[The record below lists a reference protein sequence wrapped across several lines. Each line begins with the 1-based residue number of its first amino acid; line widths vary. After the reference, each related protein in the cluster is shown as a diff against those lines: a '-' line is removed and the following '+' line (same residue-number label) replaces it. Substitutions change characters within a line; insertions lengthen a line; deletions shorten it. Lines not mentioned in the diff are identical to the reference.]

1 MTNNTDIKIPEM
13 IPELERGPVWL
24 KEKRKTSRD
33 DYNNLPIP
41 RRGLHL
47 WRYTDPLKFI
57 INRDTAQE
65 TAFGESF
72 DVIKQEELTNLTAK
86 HISALITDKAG
97 REIEF
102 FTSDLLPEKVVI
114 KKLSEAV
121 ETHSEIVNEYL
132 YKLISSGTGKFEA
145 QNSALWNDGVFVY
158 IPDGITVEKPIH
170 LLHEAGLANSV
181 QFART
186 LVVVGKNAQVTIV
199 DEYGGGAEKGSKEQS
214 YTNAAVEIYG
224 QQDSRT
230 KYVMLQRQTDASHL
244 YLTHR
249 GEIEQNA
256 TVLTI
261 PLSFGGQLS
270 KQNFGVALNGQ
281 GADSKMYGLL
291 FGSGRQ
297 HYDNHTL
304 HHHKVGKTTSDIDFK
319 VVLKDKSDSA
329 YTGLIRIE
337 NNAKTCEAY
346 QENRNLMLNKG
357 CNAETIPEL
366 EILNEDVM
374 CSHGATIGPI
384 DPEMVF
390 FLKSRGINEAS
401 AVKMIVSGFVNS
413 TIKMVPEDIKE
424 RITEYV
430 LTRLE
435 TI

>member
-24 KEKRKTSRD
+24 KDKRKTSRD

-57 INRDTAQE
+57 INRDNAQE
-65 TAFGESF
+65 TSF
-72 DVIKQEELTNLTAK
+72 ADTFEVIKQEEIANLKAN

-132 YKLISSGTGKFEA
+132 YKLINSGTGKFEA

-158 IPDGITVEKPIH
+158 IPDGVTVEKPIH
-170 LLHEAGLANSV
+170 LLHEAGLASSV

-186 LVVVGKNAQVTIV
+186 LIVVGKNAEATIV
-199 DEYGGGAEKGSKEQS
+199 DEYGGGAEKGASEQS
-214 YTNAAVEIYG
+214 YTNAAVEIFG
-224 QQDSRT
+224 KQDSRT
-230 KYVMLQRQTDASHL
+230 KYVMLQRQTDASYL

-249 GEIEQNA
+249 GEVEQNA

-270 KQNFGVALNGQ
+270 KQNFGVALNGP

-304 HHHKVGKTTSDIDFK
+304 HHHKAGKTTSDIDFK

-337 NNAKTCEAY
+337 NRAKTCEAY

-390 FLKSRGINEAS
+390 FLKSRGINESS

-424 RITEYV
+424 RISEYV
-430 LTRLE
+430 MTRLE